1 MTATPI
7 QLSACSIIIRS
18 DGARRCRMARGAVTS
33 PLINTLSVA
42 VLIIGTAAGVLIPV
56 ASRGATE

>member
-18 DGARRCRMARGAVTS
+18 DGARRRRMARGAVTS
-33 PLINTLSVA
+33 PLISTLSAA
-42 VLIIGTAAGVLIPV
+42 VLITGTAAGMLIPV
-56 ASRGATE
+56 ASAGATE